1 MRFESP
7 NGIKMLLPLGLCP
20 GPLWGNLQ
28 STLDPLTQLAG
39 FGEKEEGN
47 GMREKNVKKRQGRK
61 EIKKEKGLKS
71 AQARLKNLS
80 LKKRF

>member
-1 MRFESP
+1 
-7 NGIKMLLPLGLCP
+7 
-20 GPLWGNLQ
+20 
-28 STLDPLTQLAG
+28 
-39 FGEKEEGN
+39 
-47 GMREKNVKKRQGRK
+47 MREKNVKKRQGRK